1 MTVTIDGL
9 TEQVPEGTSVLD
21 TARSIG
27 IYIPTLCHNP
37 GLIPVGAC
45 SLCVAVPPGVVNTG
59 QDVDEPKLMLTP
71 KFQSGSEGR
80 FSDPLLYLSGPGLF
94 YCFKKV
100 GSNGCSVCRQ
110 FFVDARLFFFRPLT
124 SGL

>member
-1 MTVTIDGL
+1 L

-80 FSDPLLYLSGPGLF
+80 FSDPLLYLSGPGLL

-100 GSNGCSVCRQ
+100 GAMDVLFAVSSLLMPGY
-110 FFVDARLFFFRPLT
+110 FFFRPLT